1 MKLNYNYY
9 YRSCFLSVPIV
20 GLERTTYI
28 VEENAGSVEVCVVFY
43 SPSSSCPAASPF
55 SVFVVSQ
62 AGSAGALYYFT
73 SWCVGSFASLNS
85 I

>member
-1 MKLNYNYY
+1 M
-9 YRSCFLSVPIV
+9 
-20 GLERTTYI
+20 
-28 VEENAGSVEVCVVFY
+28 EENVGSVEVCVVVQ

-55 SVFVVSQ
+55 SVSVVSQ

-73 SWCVGSFASLNS
+73 SWCVGFFGSLNS